1 MPRDIEVIKKEQR
14 DLHSNYLVWN
24 KLMETQHRG
33 VHPFDPRDEKIIMP
47 INTHEHYLT
56 FNEAAMNL
64 LLALQQELDE
74 ARGKETA
81 QITIV
86 NGSDESENVNENG
99 SDEKSGNVNENGSD
113 ESENVNENGSDESG
127 GGKRQKRRK
136 SKKHM
141 KKIKSGKNKT
151 KKSTRRR

>member
-14 DLHSNYLVWN
+14 DLHSNYLVWS

-56 FNEAAMNL
+56 FNDAAMNL

-74 ARGKETA
+74 ARGKETTK
-81 QITIV
+81 ITIV
-86 NGSDESENVNENG
+86 NGTDESENVNENG

-113 ESENVNENGSDESG
+113 ESG
-127 GGKRQKRRK
+127 GGKRQKKRQ

>member
-1 MPRDIEVIKKEQR
+1 MPRDIDVIEKEQR

-81 QITIV
+81 KITIV
-86 NGSDESENVNENG
+86 NGSDESGNVNGNG
-99 SDEKSGNVNENGSD
+99 NGNKTEDSGNVNENGPD
-113 ESENVNENGSDESG
+113 ESGTDESG
-127 GGKRQKRRK
+127 GSKRQKKRK
-136 SKKHM
+136 SKRHM
-141 KKIKSGKNKT
+141 KKRKSGKNKT
-151 KKSTRRR
+151 KKSTRRRR

>member
-1 MPRDIEVIKKEQR
+1 MPRDIDVIEKEQR

-81 QITIV
+81 KITIV
-86 NGSDESENVNENG
+86 NGSDESGG
-99 SDEKSGNVNENGSD
+99 S
-113 ESENVNENGSDESG
+113 
-127 GGKRQKRRK
+127 KRQKKRK
-136 SKKHM
+136 SKRHM
-141 KKIKSGKNKT
+141 KKRKSGKNKT
-151 KKSTRRR
+151 KKSTRRRR